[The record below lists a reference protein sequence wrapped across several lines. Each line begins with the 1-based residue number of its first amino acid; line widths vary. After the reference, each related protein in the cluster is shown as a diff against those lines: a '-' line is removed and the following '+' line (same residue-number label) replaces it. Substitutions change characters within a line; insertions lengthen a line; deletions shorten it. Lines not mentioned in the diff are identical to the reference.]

1 MSKLFFTKT
10 QGIDPLFQRAIVP
23 ILSQLYRMQDHKGII
38 LASLKCLGSFV
49 CQACIVPIRSQN
61 LYRDLVDQNIIALIC

>member
-1 MSKLFFTKT
+1 
-10 QGIDPLFQRAIVP
+10 
-23 ILSQLYRMQDHKGII
+23 MQDHKGII

-61 LYRDLVDQNIIALIC
+61 LYRDLVDQNIIALICQITQSASQG